1 MTAMIASPGYV
12 NNTYRYP
19 DSGAT
24 NHVTSDLNNLTF
36 GIEYHGNN
44 KIHMGNGE
52 GLNISHIGHSVFS
65 SLPFSSR
72 VLYLK
77 NLLCVS
83 LITKNLISVSQF
95 SKDNNVFFEFHHDS
109 CFVKDRITRNILLRG
124 NLHKGLYQFNPTKQQ
139 TSNASDHSSNI
150 CVTKASKIGILSPSF
165 PSSVSNICLGSFN
178 SSFNV

>member
-1 MTAMIASPGYV
+1 MTAMKASPGYV
-12 NNTYRYP
+12 NNTYWYP

-52 GLNISHIGHSVFS
+52 GPSH
-65 SLPFSSR
+65 R
-72 VLYLK
+72 K
-77 NLLCVS
+77 LL
-83 LITKNLISVSQF
+83 LW
-95 SKDNNVFFEFHHDS
+95 
-109 CFVKDRITRNILLRG
+109 G

-150 CVTKASKIGILSPSF
+150 CVT
-165 PSSVSNICLGSFN
+165 N
-178 SSFNV
+178 

>member
-1 MTAMIASPGYV
+1 MTAMKASPGYV
-12 NNTYRYP
+12 NNTYWYP

-36 GIEYHGNN
+36 GIECHGYN

-52 GLNISHIGHSVFS
+52 GLNISHIGHSV
-65 SLPFSSR
+65 FSSR

-109 CFVKDRITRNILLRG
+109 CFVKDRVTRNIRT
-124 NLHKGLYQFNPTKQQ
+124 PTGK
-139 TSNASDHSSNI
+139 SA
-150 CVTKASKIGILSPSF
+150 
-165 PSSVSNICLGSFN
+165 
-178 SSFNV
+178 